1 MVVDRTIREELTMTA
16 SCDNGPTISEFH
28 LRELDKFRQLSDHFE
43 IAMAR
48 AMDYCAEHNVCPP
61 QWLVAA
67 AASIMI
73 EQIKREKTTKRGCKG
88 SLIAKFRQDFRDL
101 ERWDAVK
108 QVREIREKS
117 RRNGKALKAAPESP
131 ATDGH
136 KRHHEKQRKW
146 LKQGTFA
153 CASKLLVGRDAGVA
167 SPFAICKSFRKV
179 EATLKGPVPPAG
191 AWFSEAF
198 LKKLGLQDYSER
210 KPGTNMFGILDLV

>member
-1 MVVDRTIREELTMTA
+1 MTA

-28 LRELDKFRQLSDHFE
+28 LRELDKFRQIPDHVE

-48 AMDYCAEHNVCPP
+48 AMDYCAEYDVCPP
-61 QWLVAA
+61 QWLVEA
-67 AASIMI
+67 AASIMV
-73 EQIKREKTTKRGCKG
+73 EQIKREKTANRGCKG
-88 SLIAKFRQDFRDL
+88 SLIAKFRQDFRDI

-108 QVREIREKS
+108 QVREIREKF
-117 RRNGKALKAAPESP
+117 RGNGEAFKAMPELP
-131 ATDGH
+131 ATDGR

-153 CASKLLVGRDAGVA
+153 CASKLLIGRDAGVA
-167 SPFAICKSFRKV
+167 SPYAIRKSFRKV